1 MRITSFL
8 LVASLLA
15 ACAPTSGGTFGAAGR
30 VRRPS
35 PETPS
40 ATQKQNP
47 VISSAADPASVQAED
62 VALSFDRG
70 VWHIEGTLTMPA
82 RAEGVRVP
90 AAVIVH
96 GSGPMSREG
105 TMPGQ
110 IGLGFGFDLPV
121 YRLLAKAL
129 ARRGYA
135 VYRYDKRTCG
145 QFNGCSTAG
154 FTSIPFN
161 MIESEFATKEYV
173 GDAVAAMDAVQ
184 KMPAIDARRTYF
196 IGHSEGGELVPL
208 LLSEMPSVRAG
219 VMLAPPFH
227 TMTVVLEQQSER
239 LRWAYSMIGDPA
251 RAAKEGD
258 VLLDAARSLAALEN
272 GTYLG
277 GLILGQ
283 PPGLWASWLEIA
295 KKAPVVARDLD
306 RPLLVLGGGYDYNV
320 ATSEIDAWKNWFAS
334 AKHAEHRVKVFP
346 CVTHALNCI
355 TEPDPSRVRDADI
368 GRDIDAALLEEIF
381 AFLGSNGR

>member
-1 MRITSFL
+1 MLMRI
-8 LVASLLA
+8 ASLLLA
-15 ACAPTSGGTFGAAGR
+15 VPLLGACASTLPSASQEQ
-30 VRRPS
+30 RPS
-35 PETPS
+35 KLPPTV
-40 ATQKQNP
+40 ATSRAP
-47 VISSAADPASVQAED
+47 GPASVPTED
-62 VALSFDRG
+62 VPLSFDRG
-70 VWHIEGTLTMPA
+70 LWHIEGTLTMPA
-82 RAEGVRVP
+82 RTEGALVP
-90 AAVIVH
+90 AVVIVH

-105 TMPGQ
+105 TMSGQ

-121 YRLLAKAL
+121 YRLLAHAL

-145 QFNGCSTAG
+145 QFNGCSEKG

-161 MIESEFATKEYV
+161 MIDTEFATKEYI

-184 KMPAIDARRTYF
+184 TMPAIDARRTYF

-208 LLSEMPSVRAG
+208 LLSERPSVRAG

-227 TMTVVLEQQSER
+227 TMTVVLEHQSER
-239 LRWAYSMIGDPA
+239 LRWAYSMIGDST

-258 VLLDAARSLAALEN
+258 ALLAAARSLAALEN

-295 KKAPVVARDLD
+295 KKAPIVARDLD
-306 RPLLVLGGGYDYNV
+306 RPLLVLGGGYDFNV
-320 ATSEIDAWKNWFAS
+320 ATSEIDAWGHWLAS
-334 AKHAEHRVKVFP
+334 AKHAGHRVKVFP

-355 TEPDPSRVRDADI
+355 TEPDPSRIRDADI
-368 GRDIDAALLEEIF
+368 GRDIDAALLDEIV
-381 AFLGSNGR
+381 AFLGSNAD

>member
-1 MRITSFL
+1 MRI
-8 LVASLLA
+8 ASLLLA
-15 ACAPTSGGTFGAAGR
+15 APLLTACAST
-30 VRRPS
+30 RPS
-35 PETPS
+35 AAPEHHVSTSPPPV
-40 ATQKQNP
+40 ATFHAP
-47 VISSAADPASVQAED
+47 EAATALAED
-62 VALSFDRG
+62 VPLTFDRG
-70 VWHIEGTLTMPA
+70 IWHIEGTLTMPA
-82 RAEGVRVP
+82 RTEGAHVP
-90 AAVIVH
+90 AVVIVH
-96 GSGPMSREG
+96 GSGPMSRDG

-110 IGLGFGFDLPV
+110 IGMGFGFELPV
-121 YRLLAKAL
+121 YRLLAIAL

-145 QFNGCSTAG
+145 QFNGCSEKG

-161 MIESEFATKEYV
+161 MIESEFATKEYI

-184 KMPAIDARRTYF
+184 NVPSIDAQRTYF

-208 LLSEMPSVRAG
+208 LLSERPSVRAG
-219 VMLAPPFH
+219 IMLAPPFH

-239 LRWAYSMIGDPA
+239 LRWAYSTIGEPA
-251 RAAKEGD
+251 RAAKESD
-258 VLLDAARSLAALEN
+258 VLLGAARSLAALEN

-283 PPGLWASWLEIA
+283 PPGLWTSWLDIA
-295 KKAPVVARDLD
+295 KKAPMVARDLD

-320 ATSEIDAWKNWFAS
+320 APSEIDTWASWLAS

-355 TEPDPSRVRDADI
+355 TEPDPTRVRDTDI
-368 GRDIDAALLEEIF
+368 GRDIDAALLDEIV
-381 AFLGSNGR
+381 AFLESNDR

>member
-1 MRITSFL
+1 MRIAAL
-8 LVASLLA
+8 LLTVPFFA
-15 ACAPTSGGTFGAAGR
+15 ACASTLPSTTREEHHAAI
-30 VRRPS
+30 S
-35 PETPS
+35 PP
-40 ATQKQNP
+40 ATAMP
-47 VISSAADPASVQAED
+47 RAPGPASVPAEE
-62 VALSFDRG
+62 VPLSFDRSF
-70 VWHIEGTLTMPA
+70 WHIEGTLTMPA
-82 RAEGVRVP
+82 RTEGTHVP
-90 AAVIVH
+90 AVVIVH
-96 GSGPMSREG
+96 GSGPMSRDG

-110 IGLGFGFDLPV
+110 IGLGFGFELPV
-121 YRLLAKAL
+121 YRLLANAL

-145 QFNGCSTAG
+145 QFNGCSEKG

-184 KMPAIDARRTYF
+184 NMPAIDAHRTYF

-208 LLSEMPSVRAG
+208 LLSERPSVRAG

-239 LRWAYSMIGDPA
+239 LRWAYSMIGEPA

-258 VLLDAARSLAALEN
+258 VLLNAARSLAALEN

-283 PPGLWASWLEIA
+283 PPGLWTSWLDIA
-295 KKAPVVARDLD
+295 KKAPFVARDLD
-306 RPLLVLGGGYDYNV
+306 RPLLVLGGSYDYNV
-320 ATSEIDAWKNWFAS
+320 APAEIDTWANWLAS

-355 TEPDPSRVRDADI
+355 KEPDPTRVRDADI
-368 GRDIDAALLEEIF
+368 GRDIDAAVLDEIV
-381 AFLGSNGR
+381 AFLESNAR